1 MGKVAVIHFSD
12 CFFPRIN
19 GVTVAINTISNALKE
34 HQVYNII
41 VSPSYEGNNDLKFE
55 DFYGIDLI
63 RIPSKTFIFNRED
76 RFMLFSSNQQ
86 LFNTI
91 KNRIKNYS
99 VVVFLFHNI
108 MNSYFIGYNVM
119 KLLQADEFKG
129 QILKI
134 YYYHTFWEHYL
145 HYLPLPKF
153 ISGNFLKLLEKQI
166 LRKMDYIMVAN
177 DYVKSVV
184 NEKMGSDVK
193 IVVNPLPINPVFFRD
208 RDPNL
213 TNLPDRKYFVYVG
226 RMGKEKNLYFLLDI
240 FKELLSFDND
250 FYLYLIGDGPEKQNL
265 ISYSKYNGISER
277 TLFLGYMT
285 QNEIIELYKYSQ
297 GVIFTSKTETLGLV
311 ILEAMSS
318 GGIVFTL
325 NVPPFNSVINN
336 LNDGVLINYEDRR
349 YFAKKIIEIIS
360 DRDLSER
367 IRKNAINRSQNF
379 HPSAF
384 AHNFLSVIR

>member
-19 GVTVAINTISNALKE
+19 GVSIAINTISNALKE

-41 VSPSYEGNNDLKFE
+41 VSPSYESNSDVKFE

-63 RIPSKTFIFNRED
+63 KVPSKTFVFNKED
-76 RFMLFSSNQQ
+76 RFMLFSYNQK
-86 LFNTI
+86 LFNVI
-91 KNRIKNYS
+91 KSRVKNYS

-129 QILKI
+129 KILKI

-153 ISGNFLKLLEKQI
+153 ISGNFLKILEKQI

-177 DYVKSVV
+177 EHVKNVV
-184 NEKMGSDVK
+184 NKKMGSEVR
-193 IVVNPLPINPVFFRD
+193 IVVNPLPINQVFFNGKSS
-208 RDPNL
+208 NL
-213 TNLPDRKYFVYVG
+213 TNPPNEKYFVYVG
-226 RMGKEKNLYFLLDI
+226 RIGKEKNLYFLLDV
-240 FKELLSFDND
+240 FKELLAFDND

-265 ISYSKYNGISER
+265 ISYSKCNGTFGR
-277 TLFLGYMT
+277 TLFLGYMP
-285 QNEIIELYKYSQ
+285 QDDIIGLYKYSQ

-325 NVPPFNSVINN
+325 DVPPFNSIINN
-336 LNDGVLINYEDRR
+336 LNDGVLVDYENSR
-349 YFAKKIIEIIS
+349 YFAKKVFEIIS
-360 DRDLSER
+360 DKDLSER

-379 HPSAF
+379 HPSTF
-384 AHNFLSVIR
+384 VHNFLSVIG